1 MEIPEKYKKYIKE
14 PNEFPG
20 FPSEPAN
27 NYWRYPR
34 IVNGWW
40 HTLTGSEQ
48 KVLDYILRHTWG
60 YDKDCDAISWTQFQK
75 GIYSKKEHKW
85 IDKGIGLSR
94 QAIDW
99 AINGRKG
106 YSKGLIKKGFIIA
119 VKKRGKTTVYKL
131 KTSQQISLQ

>member
-1 MEIPEKYKKYIKE
+1 MDIPNKYKKFLPE
-14 PNEFPG
+14 PVDFPG
-20 FPSEPAN
+20 FPPEPAT
-27 NYWRYPR
+27 NYWAYPR

-40 HTLTGSEQ
+40 HKLTGSEQ

-60 YDKDCDAISWTQFQK
+60 YKKDKDAISFSQFGK

-85 IDKGIGLSR
+85 IDRGTGLSR

-106 YSKGLIKKGFIIA
+106 HSKGLIKKKFILA
-119 VKKRGKTTVYKL
+119 MKRTGKTTVYKL
-131 KTSQQISLQ
+131 RTSQQNRPH